1 MQFSSIIIYSK
12 WKKGDVNMLVKN
24 TPENRELQKVCAT
37 MALEEMYLS
46 EDFIKKLI
54 QVNEGTL
61 TYEQLKQETLK
72 EYAR

>member
-24 TPENRELQKVCAT
+24 TPENRELQIVCAT
-37 MALEEMYLS
+37 MALEKMYLS

-61 TYEQLKQETLK
+61 T
-72 EYAR
+72 